1 MSDTMLQIA
10 ATTAER
16 EPLFSINPL
25 AVVGF
30 IAIVAILFIIAEYNR
45 FVQLRHKI
53 KQAKSGIDVYLT
65 QRFDLIP
72 NLVEC
77 VKAYSK
83 HEESIFTEIAN
94 LRSAYM
100 SQSKSLE
107 KGANLNNKM
116 NQLIAVAEN
125 YPELKPSEQYLNL
138 QRNLTKIESQL
149 QAARRI
155 YNMEVTNYNDKIC
168 TVPSNLVA
176 SLFGFKEAKLFE
188 IEEYKRENI
197 NINLGE

>member
-1 MSDTMLQIA
+1 MGVLI
-10 ATTAER
+10 
-16 EPLFSINPL
+16 I
-25 AVVGF
+25 
-30 IAIVAILFIIAEYNR
+30 IAIILIWILALYNNLVKAR
-45 FVQLRHKI
+45 NKV
-53 KQAKSGIDVYLT
+53 KQAESGIDVYLT

-77 VKAYSK
+77 VKGYTK
-83 HEESIFTEIAN
+83 HEEKIFTEIAA

-100 SQSKSLE
+100 TQSKSLE
-107 KGANLNNKM
+107 KGADLNNKM

-125 YPELKPSEQYLNL
+125 YPELKASEQFLNL

-188 IEEYKRENI
+188 IEEYKKENI